1 MKKNNLFTFATS
13 ELSQDA
19 FICWLMNF
27 AHKDHLNEDVA
38 LTKCAKELLR
48 KIVNIEDDLF
58 VTNVKKQYKNIDVFL
73 QVNKKYNIIIEDKT
87 FTHQHGDQIDRYRKS
102 LIDEGLSDIICVYYK
117 IVEQAYEEN
126 AAINITRKDLLEIF
140 SKYKDET
147 DNSIFLDYYDHL
159 LAIDE
164 DVMGYQNAPIK
175 KWRDEYR
182 HAYKGFFDHLIKD
195 KIVKLNKDYGWGYV
209 SNQSKGFWGFWWF
222 YLSDEE
228 LKACNLEQYLIDAL
242 YLQIEDSI
250 IAVKI
255 RGAHEKT
262 QEIRWSLYNYF
273 KNKIPDI
280 KKKTFRKGNCMTVGY
295 IEYNEKDYHDKINLM
310 EKAMESMINGGYKFS
325 SST

>member
-1 MKKNNLFTFATS
+1 MKRNNLFTFATS

-19 FICWLMNF
+19 FICWLLSF
-27 AHKDHLNEDVA
+27 AHQDHINEDHT

-48 KIVNIEDDLF
+48 KIVNTEDDLF
-58 VTNVKKQYKNIDVFL
+58 VTKLKKQYKNIDVFL
-73 QVNKKYNIIIEDKT
+73 QVNDKFNIIIEDKT
-87 FTHQHGDQIDRYRKS
+87 FTHQHGNQIDRYKQT
-102 LIDEGLSDIICVYYK
+102 LIDEGLTEIICVYYK
-117 IVEQAYEEN
+117 IVEQSREE
-126 AAINITRKDLLEIF
+126 ITDVNITRKDLLELF

-164 DVMGYQNAPIK
+164 DVMGYQNAPIE

-242 YLQIEDSI
+242 YIQIEDNI
-250 IAVKI
+250 IAIKI
-255 RGAHEKT
+255 RGSHDIT
-262 QEIRWSLYNYF
+262 QEIRWSLHNYF
-273 KNKIPDI
+273 KNKIPDL
-280 KKKTFRKGNCMTVGY
+280 KKKTFRKGKCMTLGY
-295 IEYNEKDYHDKINLM
+295 IEYNEKNYREKINQM
-310 EKAMESMINGGYKFS
+310 EEAMNSITNGGYVFNLS
-325 SST
+325 Y